1 MIRHSDGYSL
11 QARRVVRVSAV
22 KHTLKLSRVKVL
34 RHPGWLRPP
43 PPPSGGLL
51 DIKSHFKP
59 LCMPGYVY
67 FSWGG
72 GKRAACVSLYFGQ
85 CDVVLLE
92 PSRGRQL
99 RHKTHNNGTSVK
111 VFCYVHFSGLFFSN
125 SSCSYGATMS
135 AVL

>member
-1 MIRHSDGYSL
+1 MIRHSDGYCL
-11 QARRVVRVSAV
+11 QAHRVVRVAAV

-34 RHPGWLRPP
+34 RHPGWLRPHAP
-43 PPPSGGLL
+43 HPSGGSL

-67 FSWGG
+67 FCWGG
-72 GKRAACVSLYFGQ
+72 GKRAACVSLYFGL

-99 RHKTHNNGTSVK
+99 RHKTHSNGTSVK
-111 VFCYVHFSGLFFSN
+111 VLLRTFFRVVFLQLKLQLWCKKS
-125 SSCSYGATMS
+125 
-135 AVL
+135 L